1 MNKENVCP
9 HTHEILLNNKKEGN
23 FSILTT
29 GIKQQDIM
37 VSEISQG
44 EKERT
49 NTTGSHVWK
58 LKKLNAQKQN
68 LK

>member
-1 MNKENVCP
+1 MNKENVYP
-9 HTHEILLNNKKEGN
+9 HTHKILLNYKKEGN

-49 NTTGSHVWK
+49 NTTGSYVWK

>member
-1 MNKENVCP
+1 
-9 HTHEILLNNKKEGN
+9 
-23 FSILTT
+23 
-29 GIKQQDIM
+29 M

>member
-1 MNKENVCP
+1 MNKENVYP
-9 HTHEILLNNKKEGN
+9 YTHKILLNYKKEGN
-23 FSILTT
+23 FAILTT

-37 VSEISQG
+37 LSEISQG

-49 NTTGSHVWK
+49 NTTGSCVWK